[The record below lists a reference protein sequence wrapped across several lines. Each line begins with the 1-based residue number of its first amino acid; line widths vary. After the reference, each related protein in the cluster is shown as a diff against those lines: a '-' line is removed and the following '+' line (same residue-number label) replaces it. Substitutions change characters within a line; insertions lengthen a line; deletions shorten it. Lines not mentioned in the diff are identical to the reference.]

1 MKRSINRWTTT
12 LATVAMLGLPIVGF
26 AQDPAPQ
33 QQPAQPQQ
41 PQPAQPQPAQP
52 EPAKPQPTQPPAD
65 PQPAQPQPQ
74 PQQQPASPTVTPQ
87 PAPSAQAVSP
97 QEHLSQAKA
106 AVDSIAATSV
116 PAKSRSEF
124 AKLKKH
130 LAALEKAGPATTPA
144 TPPATAAKSNVNWGT
159 EVAAIDKIITEMLGS
174 ETTGAT
180 ATPGAAG
187 TSGKAAAAVAL
198 DDATRAKLMEVRT
211 HITAY
216 AAGMS
221 GAATP
226 KTDAPAATP
235 EPTTAAATPAE
246 QPPSTTPAAT
256 PAAPAPAATAA
267 TTPSAA
273 TPSAATPSA
282 ATPSAATPAESP
294 AAAAAPSAAAQPQV
308 DADAARRALTA
319 ARDSLSQLTQLPAA
333 AQLTGET
340 RTQVGQLIAN
350 FNELI
355 TAQSNWRAS
364 YAKVD
369 ANLTA
374 LLGPDTG
381 AAATAEAPAAAAA
394 TPPTA
399 TAGAVGTAGATKVE
413 LDPAVRAKLV
423 DLRKN
428 LMDFQKASGGVEVK

>member
-12 LATVAMLGLPIVGF
+12 LATVAMLGLPVVGF

-33 QQPAQPQQ
+33 PKPQPTE
-41 PQPAQPQPAQP
+41 PQPAQPQP
-52 EPAKPQPTQPPAD
+52 T
-65 PQPAQPQPQ
+65 PQPAQPQQQ
-74 PQQQPASPTVTPQ
+74 PPASPTVTAQ
-87 PAPSAQAVSP
+87 PAASAQTVSP

-106 AVDSIAATSV
+106 AIDSITPNSI
-116 PAKSRSEF
+116 PSKSRSQL

-130 LAALEKAGPATTPA
+130 VAALEKAGPATTPSA
-144 TPPATAAKSNVNWGT
+144 TPAPATAAKSDVNWGT

-174 ETTGAT
+174 ETATGT
-180 ATPGAAG
+180 SATPGAAG
-187 TSGKAAAAVAL
+187 TTGKAAATVAL
-198 DDATRAKLMEVRT
+198 DDAARAKLMEVRT

-226 KTDAPAATP
+226 KTDAPAPSP
-235 EPTTAAATPAE
+235 EPTAAATPAE
-246 QPPSTTPAAT
+246 QPPSTTPAA
-256 PAAPAPAATAA
+256 APSPAATA
-267 TTPSAA
+267 
-273 TPSAATPSA
+273 
-282 ATPSAATPAESP
+282 SP
-294 AAAAAPSAAAQPQV
+294 AAAEPAQSPATAAAPAAAQPQV
-308 DADAARRALTA
+308 DADAARNALTA

-364 YAKVD
+364 YAKVA

-374 LLGPDTG
+374 LLGPETG
-381 AAATAEAPAAAAA
+381 EAAVTAEAAPAAATPPSA

-399 TAGAVGTAGATKVE
+399 TAGAVGTAGAAKVE
-413 LDPAVRAKLV
+413 LDPALRAKLM

-428 LMDFQKASGGVEVK
+428 LTDFQKASGGAEVK

>member
-12 LATVAMLGLPIVGF
+12 LATVAMLGLPVVGF

-33 QQPAQPQQ
+33 PKPQPTE
-41 PQPAQPQPAQP
+41 PQPAQPQP
-52 EPAKPQPTQPPAD
+52 T
-65 PQPAQPQPQ
+65 PQPAQPQQQ
-74 PQQQPASPTVTPQ
+74 PPASPTATPQ
-87 PAPSAQAVSP
+87 PTPSAQTVSP

-106 AVDSIAATSV
+106 AIDSITPNSI
-116 PAKSRSEF
+116 PSKSRSQL

-130 LAALEKAGPATTPA
+130 LAALEKAGPATTPGA
-144 TPPATAAKSNVNWGT
+144 TPAPATAAKSDVNWGT

-174 ETTGAT
+174 ETATGAS

-187 TSGKAAAAVAL
+187 TTGKAAAAVTL
-198 DDATRAKLMEVRT
+198 DDAARAKLMEVRT

-226 KTDAPAATP
+226 KTDAPAPSP
-235 EPTTAAATPAE
+235 EPTAAATPAE
-246 QPPSTTPAAT
+246 QPPSTTPAA
-256 PAAPAPAATAA
+256 APSATATAA
-267 TTPSAA
+267 
-273 TPSAATPSA
+273 
-282 ATPSAATPAESP
+282 SP
-294 AAAAAPSAAAQPQV
+294 AAAAPAQSPATAAAPAAAQPQV
-308 DADAARRALTA
+308 DADAARNALTA

-364 YAKVD
+364 YAKVA

-374 LLGPDTG
+374 LLGPETG
-381 AAATAEAPAAAAA
+381 EAAVTAEAAPAAATPPSA

-399 TAGAVGTAGATKVE
+399 TAGAVGTAGAAAKVE
-413 LDPAVRAKLV
+413 LDPALRAKLM

-428 LMDFQKASGGVEVK
+428 LTDFQKASGGVEVK

>member
-74 PQQQPASPTVTPQ
+74 QQPAQ

-97 QEHLSQAKA
+97 QEHLSRAKA
-106 AVDSIAATSV
+106 AVDSIAATAV
-116 PAKSRSEF
+116 PTKSRSEF

-144 TPPATAAKSNVNWGT
+144 TPAPATAAKSDVNWGT

-174 ETTGAT
+174 ETATGTT

-246 QPPSTTPAAT
+246 QPPSTTPAAAPS
-256 PAAPAPAATAA
+256 PAAPSPAATAA
-267 TTPSAA
+267 
-273 TPSAATPSA
+273 
-282 ATPSAATPAESP
+282 SP
-294 AAAAAPSAAAQPQV
+294 AAAAPAQSPATAAAPAAAQSAATQPQV

-333 AQLTGET
+333 AQLTGES

-381 AAATAEAPAAAAA
+381 AAATAEAPAAAAPPAA

-413 LDPAVRAKLV
+413 LDPAIRAKLV
-423 DLRKN
+423 ELRKN
-428 LMDFQKASGGVEVK
+428 LTDFQKASGGMEVK